1 MECQS
6 GFHNMKLLANEL
18 QKCASFV
25 RLRQKLPYEELEYS
39 IFTRNSKE
47 FGVNK
52 QECLSNTSTN
62 FYYKKKFI
70 F

>member
-6 GFHNMKLLANEL
+6 GFHNIKLLANEL

-52 QECLSNTSTN
+52 QE
-62 FYYKKKFI
+62 K
-70 F
+70 

>member
-1 MECQS
+1 
-6 GFHNMKLLANEL
+6 MKLLANEL

-52 QECLSNTSTN
+52 
-62 FYYKKKFI
+62 KKKICRVGSDYLEVRFKYLK
-70 F
+70 